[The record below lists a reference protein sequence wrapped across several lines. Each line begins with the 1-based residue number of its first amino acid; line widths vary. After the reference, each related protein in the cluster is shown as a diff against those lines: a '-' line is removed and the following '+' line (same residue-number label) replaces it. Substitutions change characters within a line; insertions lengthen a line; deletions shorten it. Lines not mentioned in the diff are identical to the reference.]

1 LFNLT
6 EEESLLKID
15 FKEAFVNR
23 YKRLLGPELDLFLLF
38 SRKPMDTTIRINTI
52 KIEPDRLISRLKS
65 KGWVIEQLPW
75 YPLGLRVKYPKVG
88 IGKAIEHRL
97 GYFYVQGPA
106 SMIPPIVLDP
116 KPGEIVLDMAS
127 APGSK
132 ATQIAAMMENRGVLI
147 ANDVNENRII
157 ALSGNLQRCGATNV
171 IITKMDARRFS
182 RVPQKFDKILL
193 DAPCTG
199 DGTIRLR
206 PFTAVV
212 WNERNVYGIS
222 KLQMQLILSAYDS
235 LVEGGTLVYSTCTL
249 APEENEGVI
258 DFLLQKRDGARIE
271 SFSLPGL
278 KMRPGITEWAD
289 NTYSDE
295 VRKTARIYP
304 QDNDTEGFYIAKV
317 IKEW

>member
-1 LFNLT
+1 MT
-6 EEESLLKID
+6 EEESLID
-15 FKEAFVNR
+15 IEFKEAFVNR
-23 YKRLLGPELDLFLLF
+23 YRELLGPELDLFLLF

-52 KIEPDRLISRLKS
+52 KIEPNRLISRLKN
-65 KGWVIEQLPW
+65 KDWTIEQLPW
-75 YPLGLRVKYPKVG
+75 YSLGLRVKYPKVG

-132 ATQIAAMMENRGVLI
+132 TTQIAAMMENRGILV

-157 ALSGNLQRCGATNV
+157 ALSGNLQRCGAMNV

-182 RVPQKFDKILL
+182 RTSQKFDKILL

-206 PFTAVV
+206 PFTAVM

-222 KLQMQLILSAYDS
+222 KLQMQLVLSAYDA

-258 DFLLQKRDGARIE
+258 DYLLKKRDGARTE
-271 SFSLPGL
+271 SFHLPGL
-278 KMRPGITEWAD
+278 KMRSGLTEWASYS
-289 NTYSDE
+289 YSDE
-295 VRKTARIYP
+295 IQKTARIYP

>member
-1 LFNLT
+1 MT
-6 EEESLLKID
+6 EDESLLDIE

-23 YKRLLGPELDLFLLF
+23 YRELLGPELELFLLF
-38 SRKPMDTTIRINTI
+38 SRKPMDTTIRVNTI
-52 KIEPDRLISRLKS
+52 KIEVNRLITRLKN
-65 KGWVIEQLPW
+65 KGWTVEQLPW
-75 YPLGLRVKYPKVG
+75 YSLGLRVKYPKIG

-106 SMIPPIVLDP
+106 SMIPPIALDP
-116 KPGEIVLDMAS
+116 KPGEVVLDMAS

-132 ATQIAAMMENRGVLI
+132 TTQIAAMMKNRGILV
-147 ANDVNENRII
+147 ANDVNESRII
-157 ALSGNLQRCGATNV
+157 ALSGNLQRCGAMNV

-182 RVPQKFDKILL
+182 RIPQKFDKILL

-206 PFTAVV
+206 PFTAVM

-222 KLQMQLILSAYDS
+222 KLQMQLILSAYDA
-235 LVEGGTLVYSTCTL
+235 LAEGGTLVYSTCTM
-249 APEENEGVI
+249 APEEDEGVI
-258 DFLLQKRDGARIE
+258 DFLLKKRDGAKID
-271 SFSLPGL
+271 SLNFPGL
-278 KMRPGITEWAD
+278 KMRPGITKWASYS
-289 NTYSDE
+289 YSDE
-295 VRKTARIYP
+295 VRKTVRIYP